1 LEGFYFLNR
10 ISLTLQSYE
19 SLIIKIIVGRKIAM
33 TIQFQ
38 KNGVFITQQQ
48 NKAENLATFYKN
60 IGLKW

>member
-1 LEGFYFLNR
+1 MEGFYFLNR

-19 SLIIKIIVGRKIAM
+19 SLIIKIIVGRKIVM

-38 KNGVFITQQQ
+38 KNGVFITQQ
-48 NKAENLATFYKN
+48 NKAETLATFYKN